1 MKLHFLSSQF
11 SFPIR
16 CWRRFLKLRRTTLT
30 LTEAYNSLKINGRS
44 VKSMPFEQFAVL
56 IESNSTLQ
64 TVKALLDRF
73 ESRLKVARV
82 VAAKSYPSNFENID
96 HLLKRVAS
104 PKRRSTPSSSARS
117 RNTSKVVV
125 REAPKSIAKPSRY
138 PVRVVLCAYMI
149 LGHPDAVLSGQ
160 GEREIALAKTAKEF
174 VNELELLIKIILEG
188 PIQSSDDE
196 SESSPKQWTF
206 RSQLAAFD
214 KAWCSYL
221 NCFVAWKVKDAR
233 ALEEDLVRA
242 ACHLELSMLQTCKL
256 SAGGEDN
263 ALTHD
268 MKAIQK
274 QVNSSYL
281 LKVYF

>member
-1 MKLHFLSSQF
+1 M
-11 SFPIR
+11 
-16 CWRRFLKLRRTTLT
+16 RRTTLA
-30 LTEAYNSLKINGRS
+30 LTEAYNSLNINGRS

-56 IESNSTLQ
+56 IESSSTLQ
-64 TVKALLDRF
+64 TVKALLDRL
-73 ESRLKVARV
+73 ESRLKAAKV
-82 VAAKSYPSNFENID
+82 VAATSYPFKFENID

-104 PKRRSTPSSSARS
+104 PKRRSSPSSARS
-117 RNTSKVVV
+117 RNTSRVVV
-125 REAPKSIAKPSRY
+125 REVARSIAKPFRY

-149 LGHPDAVLSGQ
+149 LGHPDAVLSSQ
-160 GEREIALAKTAKEF
+160 GEREIALVKTAKEF
-174 VNELELLIKIILEG
+174 VNEFELLVKIILEG

-196 SESSPKQWTF
+196 LESSPKQWTF

-242 ACHLELSMLQTCKL
+242 ACQLELSMLQTCKL
-256 SAGGEDN
+256 SAGGDN

-274 QVNSSYL
+274 QVTLVLSF
-281 LKVYF
+281 LKVYI

>member
-1 MKLHFLSSQF
+1 M
-11 SFPIR
+11 
-16 CWRRFLKLRRTTLT
+16 RRTTLT
-30 LTEAYNSLKINGRS
+30 LTEAYNSLKINGKS

-56 IESNSTLQ
+56 IESSSTLQ
-64 TVKALLDRF
+64 TVKALLDRL
-73 ESRLKVARV
+73 ESRLKVAKA
-82 VAAKSYPSNFENID
+82 VAATSYPSNFENID
-96 HLLKRVAS
+96 HLLMRVAS
-104 PKRRSTPSSSARS
+104 PKRRSSPSSSSRS
-117 RNTSKVVV
+117 RNTSKVI
-125 REAPKSIAKPSRY
+125 REVPKSISKPSRY

-149 LGHPDAVLSGQ
+149 LGHPDAVLRSQ

-174 VNELELLIKIILEG
+174 VNEFELLIKIILEG

-196 SESSPKQWTF
+196 SESSPKQWSF

-256 SAGGEDN
+256 SDGGDDV
-263 ALTHD
+263 LTHD

-274 QVNSSYL
+274 QVKL
-281 LKVYF
+281 VYF

>member
-1 MKLHFLSSQF
+1 M
-11 SFPIR
+11 
-16 CWRRFLKLRRTTLT
+16 
-30 LTEAYNSLKINGRS
+30 TEAYNSLKINGKS

-56 IESNSTLQ
+56 IESSSTLQ
-64 TVKALLDRF
+64 TVKALLDRL
-73 ESRLKVARV
+73 ESRLKVAKV
-82 VAAKSYPSNFENID
+82 VAATSYPFSFDNID

-104 PKRRSTPSSSARS
+104 PKRRSTPSSSSRS
-117 RNTSKVVV
+117 RNTSKAVV
-125 REAPKSIAKPSRY
+125 REVSKSIAKPSRY

-149 LGHPDAVLSGQ
+149 LGHPDAVFSSQGQ
-160 GEREIALAKTAKEF
+160 REIALAKTAQEF
-174 VNELELLIKIILEG
+174 VNEFELLIKIILEG

-214 KAWCSYL
+214 KAWCYYL

-256 SAGGEDN
+256 SAGGDN

-274 QVNSSYL
+274 QVGLVFFKFTFKKLQGS
-281 LKVYF
+281 VYSNII

>member
-1 MKLHFLSSQF
+1 M
-11 SFPIR
+11 
-16 CWRRFLKLRRTTLT
+16 RRTTLT
-30 LTEAYNSLKINGRS
+30 LTEAYKSLKINGRS

-56 IESNSTLQ
+56 IESSSTLQ
-64 TVKALLDRF
+64 TVKALLDRL

-82 VAAKSYPSNFENID
+82 VAATNYPSNFENID

-117 RNTSKVVV
+117 RNASKVCFV
-125 REAPKSIAKPSRY
+125 REGARSAAKPSRY
-138 PVRVVLCAYMI
+138 SVRVVLCAYMI

-174 VNELELLIKIILEG
+174 VNEFELLIKIILEG

-196 SESSPKQWTF
+196 SESSSPKQWTF

-256 SAGGEDN
+256 SAGGDN

-274 QVNSSYL
+274 QVRFVFMNFIFYGR
-281 LKVYF
+281 